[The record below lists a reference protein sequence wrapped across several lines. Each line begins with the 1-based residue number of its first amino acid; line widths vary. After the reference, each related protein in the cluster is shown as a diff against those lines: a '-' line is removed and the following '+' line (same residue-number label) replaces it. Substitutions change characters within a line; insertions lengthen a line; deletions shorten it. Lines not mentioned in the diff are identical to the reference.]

1 MLQINTLS
9 RLDLGVKD
17 ENNARDLQID
27 MNAWYTD
34 YPNGSFSIWHK
45 RNGDQTKYAASGVVF
60 DRETGIL
67 TWTPDAYDT
76 FYIGK
81 GLAEIR
87 CTENEVIKKTKDIGT
102 EVARSLVLGS
112 GETLAAGWQ
121 NFLNAVESAK
131 NGAEQAQKAAEEAQA
146 AAEEAQG
153 TAEENAEDA
162 AGSAEDAEAWATGK
176 RGGEDVGSG
185 DPTYHNNAKYYSQEA
200 AGSAEDAAD
209 AAEAAEAA
217 KGDAETAQGNAARS
231 ATEAEAAAAA
241 AESAVAHYPYV
252 DPVTGD
258 WMVWDADDGQFVD
271 TGIRAEGPKGDT
283 GTVPNIAV
291 GTVTTLL
298 PGEPATVVRRSG
310 SPDTAPIFDFGI
322 PKGDTGQAGNIYGNT
337 IDMSEEDSTKV
348 ATAIRGKISKVEGGT
363 SGNFAALDENGE
375 LTDSGHKHSDYLTS
389 QDITG
394 KADKDLD
401 AVTGNFAAFDAE
413 GNPVDSGHNHSD
425 YLTQHQ
431 DISGKADKVTG
442 AAAGNLAALDGA
454 GNLVDSGKDQGY
466 YAAVEDIEDGDVI
479 AGVAREL
486 YNDEIV
492 QDTDEF
498 SLRVAQGN
506 VDAITKD
513 AQLITIKGK
522 HSTEGGV
529 ITQSKPTAFRIF
541 GWNLYNPVTGSCQ
554 VVKYSS
560 TKGFKITGSYTT
572 IAWMSTP
579 QGADTQYITPSSD
592 GSFTIPDSGYLSV
605 FGGGADTRIWMT
617 GDEWIQQANDGVY
630 EAYSA
635 SNISFATMITTN
647 FTAGLCEVGSVQDEL
662 NFVTHQAIKRIGQ
675 MEYSAENLAAVQAMD
690 VDYEY
695 DSTNIFYVLPEEVIY
710 ELDVDGR
717 YTARSHG
724 MEGFGG
730 PGKLPP
736 EFTIRYSENL
746 KDMILENRERILDL
760 QDETE
765 TQAAEIAKGK
775 QTLGIVE
782 EGNTATQTI
791 SAGQYVVWKGKLY
804 TADANIS
811 IGTTLAATG
820 GSKNLTEKTSGGLN
834 DLKSVTDTLNSKIIT
849 NNGSQIVNN
858 SVNVSSSWGYLISFT
873 ITHVCALR
881 VIQTYNASAPTGV
894 AVTSSSSTMTNT
906 LLAINEDVYNA
917 AILHCILPPGTY
929 YVWGK
934 ASGSGSNRIVVYAI
948 QLMPNS

>member
-17 ENNARDLQID
+17 ENMARDLYID
-27 MNAWYTD
+27 MNAWYND

-45 RNGDQTKYAASGVVF
+45 RNGDETKYAASGVTF
-60 DRETGIL
+60 DRDSGIL
-67 TWTPDAYDT
+67 KWTPDAYDT

-87 CTENEVIKKTKDIGT
+87 CTENDVIKKTKDIVT

-112 GETLAAGWQ
+112 GETLASGWQ
-121 NFLNAVESAK
+121 NFLNAVEDAK
-131 NGAEQAQKAAEEAQA
+131 NGAEQAQEAAEEAQE

-153 TAEENAEDA
+153 TAEEN
-162 AGSAEDAEAWATGK
+162 AEDAEAWATGK

-200 AGSAEDAAD
+200 AGSAEDAED

-252 DPVTGD
+252 NPVTGD
-258 WMVWDADDGQFVD
+258 WMVWDADDEQFVD
-271 TGIRAEGPKGDT
+271 TGIHAEGPKGNT
-283 GTVPNIAV
+283 GAVPNIAV

-337 IDMSEEDSTKV
+337 IDMSEEDGTKV

-375 LTDSGHKHSDYLTS
+375 LTDSGHKHSDYLTA

-394 KADKDLD
+394 KADKDPD
-401 AVTGNFAAFDAE
+401 AVSGNFAAFDAE
-413 GNPVDSGHNHSD
+413 GNPVDSGHKHSD

-442 AAAGNLAALDGA
+442 AKAGNLAVLDGA

-466 YAAVEDIEDGDVI
+466 YAAVEDVEDGDVI

-492 QDTDEF
+492 EDTDEF
-498 SLRVAQGN
+498 SLRAAQGN

-513 AQLITIKGK
+513 AQLVTIKGK

-554 VVKYSS
+554 VVKYSG
-560 TKGFKITGSYTT
+560 TKGFKITGSYST

-605 FGGGADTRIWMT
+605 FGGGSDTRIWMT

-647 FTAGLCEVGSVQDEL
+647 FAAGLCEVGSVQDEL

-782 EGNTATQTI
+782 EGNTATQAI

-834 DLKSVTDTLNSKIIT
+834 DLKSVTDTLNSKIANLLTTQEYDVPAVSWSAGTVGTYATDIT
-849 NNGSQIVNN
+849 I
-858 SVNVSSSWGYLISFT
+858 NVSKNGYT
-873 ITHVCALR
+873 
-881 VIQTYNASAPTGV
+881 PV
-894 AVTSSSSTMTNT
+894 AVSVSKHNSTFYSLDVLLTSSGNVIVYVYRATST
-906 LLAINEDVYNA
+906 AESPSAGNA
-917 AILHCILPPGTY
+917 KILVL
-929 YVWGK
+929 YVK
-934 ASGSGSNRIVVYAI
+934 S
-948 QLMPNS
+948 